1 MTALEERRLG
11 GTEMRPNSIGLGA
24 AWWGRHSSEQETIA
38 AIHRA
43 IDLGINFIDTYPGPD
58 EETWGKALAEVG
70 RESVY
75 LQAKVSR
82 VSARR
87 SDHSAAS
94 TRSSLEESLR
104 ALRTEYVDAVLIHG
118 YDQRKDLDAE
128 DMVDPLTEG
137 NALDELLKMKA
148 EGKVRHIGI
157 GARSHKVL
165 RRAIETGH
173 IELVLTYLEYNLLT
187 QAAAED
193 IFPVCRQHDVGVELA
208 SPLGMGL
215 LTGTE
220 LRFEQEEQMIPGKE
234 PRAGGTEIHST
245 LRAAALCPRREPPN
259 DPKHRPVHTPAGL
272 PRLPI
277 TVFILPILRKR
288 AAQFAKSREQ
298 RRRDRQ
304 RRGAR
309 CGPILPGRL
318 PSWFVSS

>member
-43 IDLGINFIDTYPGPD
+43 IDLGINFIDTYPGAD

-220 LRFEQEEQMIPGKE
+220 LRFEQEERMIPGKE
-234 PRAGGTEIHST
+234 PRAGAMLQWCRERDVEIRHLAMQFCLAAPIDSIVLPGPGT
-245 LRAAALCPRREPPN
+245 LRELEESYEAATVQVPPQ
-259 DPKHRPVHTPAGL
+259 
-272 PRLPI
+272 I
-277 TVFILPILRKR
+277 WEE
-288 AAQFAKSREQ
+288 FATEF
-298 RRRDRQ
+298 
-304 RRGAR
+304 GI
-309 CGPILPGRL
+309 G
-318 PSWFVSS
+318 V